1 MIIVDYSLISYATII
16 SQLVETP
23 NLQLTEGLVKHSV
36 LNTIRANYKK
46 FRPVYGQ
53 NLVIACDSP
62 NSWRKDFF
70 PYYKANRKEKINDF
84 NIDWDWFFKTVN
96 TLKNEIQE
104 NFPYLVTTIDKA
116 EADDII
122 AVISRRVAN
131 NQQRVLVLSRDK
143 DFNQLLDD
151 PNIEQFDPINKG
163 FIKIDDVK
171 KHLKEHI
178 IRGDKGDGVPN
189 ILSPDNCLVI
199 GERQKSIMQKK
210 LDVWLT
216 EDKFDDPVMVRNF
229 ERNKVLIDFNYI
241 PKDIVEK
248 INTEYMHQYLN
259 NTMDKSKI
267 FNYFMNNKLRDL
279 MENINDF

>member
-1 MIIVDYSLISYATII
+1 MIIVDYSLITYATII
-16 SQLVETP
+16 SQMVETP

-46 FRPVYGQ
+46 FRPIYGQ

-70 PYYKANRKEKINDF
+70 PYYKANRKEKRNDF
-84 NIDWDWFFKTVN
+84 NINWDWFFKTVN

-104 NFPYLVTTIDKA
+104 NFPYLVITIDKA

-122 AVISRRVAN
+122 AVLSRRVAN
-131 NQQRVLVLSRDK
+131 NQQKVLVLSRDK

-178 IRGDKGDGVPN
+178 IRGDKGDGIPN

-241 PKDIVEK
+241 PKDIVEN

-259 NTMDKSKI
+259 NSMDKSKI

>member
-1 MIIVDYSLISYATII
+1 MIIVDYSLITYATII
-16 SQLVETP
+16 SQMVETP
-23 NLQLTEGLVKHSV
+23 NLQITEGLVKHSV

-46 FRPVYGQ
+46 FRPIYGQ

-62 NSWRKDFF
+62 NTWRKDFF
-70 PYYKANRKEKINDF
+70 PYYKANRKEKRNDF

-104 NFPYLVTTIDKA
+104 NFPYLVISIDKA

-122 AVISRRVAN
+122 AVLSRRVAN
-131 NQQRVLVLSRDK
+131 NQKVLILSRDK

-241 PKDIVEK
+241 PKDIVEN